1 MINER
6 SNLGKN
12 FLRISNDIPII
23 NQCKLQ
29 SIFEWILNLPKTATV
44 VQKLVRC
51 ISTVNLGLAKNYDSG
66 SMRVKNSINKLQNS
80 VILLVFQM

>member
-1 MINER
+1 
-6 SNLGKN
+6 
-12 FLRISNDIPII
+12 
-23 NQCKLQ
+23 
-29 SIFEWILNLPKTATV
+29 LPKTATV